1 MGTGASAPATGART
15 KPAMRLKKCAP
26 AGTSMAGSAP
36 RAAKAAALPAG
47 TPPGAGTLKSIGD
60 QERSFGVRLCSV
72 VALTLPTPTKD
83 CADTR
88 PRRAVKPPPS
98 PAAGGLWGFGA
109 RAPARTHDK
118 APRRAVKPPPSPA
131 AGANSR
137 ARPTPNLGWRTC
149 GAMGAAHA
157 PRSAWTVQVRSGEA
171 PRSPGPAARATDPRA
186 AGPRA
191 HVRAHSAALGVMG
204 PATDTPA
211 LAEPLKVRTGVGDTQ
226 ASPAEALTVP
236 CCHAPGF
243 SYPCS

>member
-1 MGTGASAPATGART
+1 MGESQSITATHGRQSNPHT
-15 KPAMRLKKCAP
+15 WKTEQVCMHGMLRRLAH
-26 AGTSMAGSAP
+26 
-36 RAAKAAALPAG
+36 
-47 TPPGAGTLKSIGD
+47 GD
-60 QERSFGVRLCSV
+60 GWWV
-72 VALTLPTPTKD
+72 PTKD

-157 PRSAWTVQVRSGEA
+157 PRSAWTVQVRSGET
-171 PRSPGPAARATDPRA
+171 PRSPGPAARATDLRA

-191 HVRAHSAALGVMG
+191 HARAHSAALGG
-204 PATDTPA
+204 HGACNRHPSTGRAIEG
-211 LAEPLKVRTGVGDTQ
+211 EPL
-226 ASPAEALTVP
+226 AFPSPTDPWGACGLGPQNTWARL
-236 CCHAPGF
+236 G
-243 SYPCS
+243 

>member
-1 MGTGASAPATGART
+1 MHDMLIRLAHGDGWWVPT
-15 KPAMRLKKCAP
+15 KGLR
-26 AGTSMAGSAP
+26 GHTTTP
-36 RAAKAAALPAG
+36 RSEAAALA
-47 TPPGAGTLKSIGD
+47 
-60 QERSFGVRLCSV
+60 
-72 VALTLPTPTKD
+72 
-83 CADTR
+83 
-88 PRRAVKPPPS
+88 RRRWAV
-98 PAAGGLWGFGA
+98 GFGA

-191 HVRAHSAALGVMG
+191 HVRAHSAALGG
-204 PATDTPA
+204 HGACNRHPSTGRAIEG
-211 LAEPLKVRTGVGDTQ
+211 EPL
-226 ASPAEALTVP
+226 AFPSPTDPWGACGLGPQNTWARL
-236 CCHAPGF
+236 G
-243 SYPCS
+243 